1 MAEVYGPSIYTVN
14 EQYIKPITRFHGKM
28 SWALM
33 RNPAGLDCDMF
44 ISHAWL
50 EGIFEFLRKVL
61 HSWPRGQGV
70 VPAGPTTETGATGAK
85 GNSN

>member
-1 MAEVYGPSIYTVN
+1 VN
-14 EQYIKPITRFHGKM
+14 EQYITPITHFHGMM

-61 HSWPRGQGV
+61 HSWPRGQGLLKDKDV
-70 VPAGPTTETGATGAK
+70 ICWGLENQQLKHQGHA
-85 GNSN
+85 N